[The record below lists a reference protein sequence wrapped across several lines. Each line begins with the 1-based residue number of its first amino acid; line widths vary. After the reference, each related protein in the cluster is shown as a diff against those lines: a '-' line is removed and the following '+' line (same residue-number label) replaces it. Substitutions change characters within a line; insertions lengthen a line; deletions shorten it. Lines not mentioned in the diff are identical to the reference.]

1 MAVSTPRNHGERSF
15 IQEFNKLYL
24 VRPDADPAVRAQ
36 HAALM
41 SPLEAELNDAL
52 ESHRAA
58 SNTTLGDQELINAC
72 DAALDKVCERIEMT
86 VKVEFGAAARDELNE
101 LWGHQTRAKLVVL
114 PHLKQTA
121 CLEEFVRR
129 LPSAKLFSLSPA
141 LVNELE
147 AAVVAL
153 REAVAKK
160 AQSLTQQTLAYARL
174 TAAMDAYDAGW
185 SRMVKFVAFTLGD
198 AQNLYVPD
206 LSDYRRKAK
215 TSDERE
221 A

>member
-1 MAVSTPRNHGERSF
+1 M
-15 IQEFNKLYL
+15 
-24 VRPDADPAVRAQ
+24 
-36 HAALM
+36 
-41 SPLEAELNDAL
+41 

-58 SNTTLGDQELINAC
+58 ANTTLGDQELINVC
-72 DAALDKVCERIEMT
+72 DAALDKVCERVEMT

-101 LWGHQTRAKLVVL
+101 LWGHQARAKLVFL

-121 CLEEFVRR
+121 ALEEFVRR
-129 LPSAKLFSLSPA
+129 LPSAKLFTLTLSPA

-153 REAVAKK
+153 REAVAQK

-174 TAAMDAYDAGW
+174 TAAIDAYDAGW